1 MPLLSVSGV
10 HKQYATTHAVN
21 DINFSV
27 EPGEIFALLG
37 PNGAGKTS
45 TVRMLIGLTEP
56 DRGQIAYQS
65 KRGELAQI
73 PAEELGYLP
82 EERGLYQ
89 DQKIIDVLIY
99 LAQLRGVRR
108 SDARAAAL
116 PWLERFGLA
125 DRAKEKVS
133 ALSKGNQQKVQLI
146 AALQHQPRMLVL
158 DEPFSGLDPVN
169 QEMVLE
175 LLRELRS
182 QGTTILLSAHQ
193 MALVERLADR
203 ILLMNRGR
211 RVLFGSM
218 SELRAASGLALS
230 LRLEYSG
237 PAPTIES
244 LRQTGVVDVQADG
257 ENNRQLIL
265 ASDAALND
273 LLRRLGEG
281 PTLRSVHSEA
291 IGLHDIYLRAVGNP
305 YQEAA
310 R

>member
-1 MPLLSVSGV
+1 MALLAVSGV

-21 DINFSV
+21 DVNFSV
-27 EPGEIFALLG
+27 EAGEIFALLG

-56 DRGQIAYQS
+56 DRGSIQYQS
-65 KRGELAQI
+65 QHGELTQI
-73 PAEELGYLP
+73 SADELGYLP

-99 LAQLRGVRR
+99 LAQLRGVGRAA
-108 SDARAAAL
+108 ARAAAM

-133 ALSKGNQQKVQLI
+133 ALSKGNQQKIQLI
-146 AALQHQPRMLVL
+146 AALQHQPRILVL
-158 DEPFSGLDPVN
+158 DEPFSGLDPIN
-169 QEMVLE
+169 QEMVLD
-175 LLRELRS
+175 LLRELRNK
-182 QGTTILLSAHQ
+182 GITILLSAHQ

-211 RVLFGSM
+211 RVLYGSM
-218 SELRAASGLALS
+218 AELRAASGLSLS
-230 LRLEYSG
+230 LRLSYAELA
-237 PAPTIES
+237 PASDS
-244 LRQTGVVDVQADG
+244 LRQPGVADVIADG
-257 ENNRQLIL
+257 DYSRQLIL
-265 ASDAALND
+265 NHDAALND

-281 PTLRSVHSEA
+281 QTLRSVHSEA

-305 YQEAA
+305 YQEAV
-310 R
+310 

>member
-1 MPLLSVSGV
+1 MSLLSVSGV

-21 DINFSV
+21 DVNFTV

-56 DRGQIAYQS
+56 DRGEICYQS
-65 KRGELAQI
+65 RHGARRQI
-73 PAEELGYLP
+73 TPDELGYLP

-99 LAQLRGVRR
+99 LAQLRGVGRAA
-108 SDARAAAL
+108 ARAAAM

-182 QGTTILLSAHQ
+182 NGTTILLSAHQ

-211 RVLFGSM
+211 RVLYGSM
-218 SELRAASGLALS
+218 PELRAASGLSLS
-230 LRLEYSG
+230 LRLEYADT
-237 PAPTIES
+237 APSPDS
-244 LRQTGVVDVQADG
+244 LRQAGIADVIADG
-257 ENNRQLIL
+257 EFSRQLIL
-265 ASDAALND
+265 NQDAALNE
-273 LLRRLGEG
+273 LLRRLGDG
-281 PTLRSVHSEA
+281 ARLRSVHSEA
-291 IGLHDIYLRAVGNP
+291 IGLHEIYLRAVGNP
-305 YQEAA
+305 YQEAPQ
-310 R
+310 

>member
-1 MPLLSVSGV
+1 VSLLTVKGV

-21 DINFSV
+21 DVNFSV

-56 DRGQIAYQS
+56 DRGEIRYQS
-65 KRGELAQI
+65 QHGERAQI
-73 PAEELGYLP
+73 SADELGYLP

-108 SDARAAAL
+108 AAARNAAL

-133 ALSKGNQQKVQLI
+133 ALSKGNQQKIQLI

-169 QEMVLE
+169 QEMVLD

-182 QGTTILLSAHQ
+182 KGTTILLSAHQ

-203 ILLMNRGR
+203 ILLMNHGR

-218 SELRAASGLALS
+218 SELRAASGLSLS
-230 LRLEYSG
+230 LRLEYLQ
-237 PAPTIES
+237 PAPAIES
-244 LRQTGVVDVQADG
+244 LRQSGVVDVFADG
-257 ENNRQLIL
+257 EFSRQLIL

-273 LLRRLGEG
+273 LLRRLGDG

-305 YQEAA
+305 YQDDEK
-310 R
+310 

>member
-1 MPLLSVSGV
+1 MSLLSVSGV

-21 DINFSV
+21 DVNFSV

-56 DRGQIAYQS
+56 DRGEICYQS
-65 KRGELAQI
+65 RYGARRQI
-73 PAEELGYLP
+73 NPDELGYLP

-99 LAQLRGVRR
+99 LAQLRGVGRAA
-108 SDARAAAL
+108 ARAAAM

-182 QGTTILLSAHQ
+182 NGTTILLSAHQ

-211 RVLFGSM
+211 RVLYGSM
-218 SELRAASGLALS
+218 SELRAASGLSLS
-230 LRLEYSG
+230 LRLEYAAA
-237 PAPTIES
+237 APSADS
-244 LRQTGVVDVQADG
+244 LRQAGIADVIADG
-257 ENNRQLIL
+257 EFSRQLIL
-265 ASDAALND
+265 NQDAALNE
-273 LLRRLGEG
+273 LLRRLGDG
-281 PTLRSVHSEA
+281 AQLRSVHSET
-291 IGLHDIYLRAVGNP
+291 IGLHEIYLRAVGNP
-305 YQEAA
+305 YQEAP
-310 R
+310 

>member
-1 MPLLSVSGV
+1 MALLTVNGV
-10 HKQYATTHAVN
+10 HKKYATTHAVN
-21 DINFSV
+21 DVNFDV
-27 EPGEIFALLG
+27 EAGEIFALLG

-56 DRGQIAYQS
+56 DRGDIRYQS
-65 KRGELAQI
+65 KSGELAQI
-73 PAEELGYLP
+73 SADELGYLP

-99 LAQLRGVRR
+99 LAQLRGVGRA
-108 SDARAAAL
+108 DARRAAL

-133 ALSKGNQQKVQLI
+133 ALSKGNQQKIQLI

-175 LLRELRS
+175 LMRELRN

-211 RVLFGSM
+211 RVLYGSM
-218 SELRAASGLALS
+218 AELRAASGLSLS
-230 LRLEYSG
+230 LRLAYQGE
-237 PAPTIES
+237 APTVES
-244 LRQTGVVDVQADG
+244 LRQSGIADVLVDGDQH
-257 ENNRQLIL
+257 RQLIL
-265 ASDAALND
+265 NQDAALND

-281 PTLRSVHSEA
+281 PTLRSIHSEA
-291 IGLHDIYLRAVGNP
+291 IGLHEIYLRAVGNP
-305 YQEAA
+305 YQEQA
-310 R
+310 

>member
-1 MPLLSVSGV
+1 MSLLSVTGV

-21 DINFSV
+21 DVNFSV
-27 EPGEIFALLG
+27 EAGEIFALLG

-56 DRGQIAYQS
+56 DRGEIRYRSRHGDRQQISAD
-65 KRGELAQI
+65 
-73 PAEELGYLP
+73 ELGYLP

-99 LAQLRGVRR
+99 LAQLRGVGRAA
-108 SDARAAAL
+108 ARAAAM

-158 DEPFSGLDPVN
+158 DEPFSGLDPIN
-169 QEMVLE
+169 QEMVLD
-175 LLRELRS
+175 LLRELRNN
-182 QGTTILLSAHQ
+182 GTTILLSAHQ

-218 SELRAASGLALS
+218 TELRAASGLSLS
-230 LRLEYSG
+230 LRLEYQQ
-237 PAPTIES
+237 PAPPVES
-244 LRQTGVVDVQADG
+244 LRQAGVADVLADG
-257 ENNRQLIL
+257 EHIRQLIL
-265 ASDAALND
+265 DQRAALND
-273 LLRRLGEG
+273 LLRRFGEG
-281 PTLRSVHSEA
+281 PLLRSIHSEA
-291 IGLHDIYLRAVGNP
+291 IGLHEIYLRAVGNP
-305 YQEAA
+305 YQEATP
-310 R
+310 

>member
-1 MPLLSVSGV
+1 VTLLSVSGV

-21 DINFSV
+21 DVNFSV
-27 EPGEIFALLG
+27 ETGEIFALLG

-56 DRGQIAYQS
+56 DRGEIRYQS
-65 KRGELAQI
+65 RDGERAQI
-73 PAEELGYLP
+73 NANELGYLP

-99 LAQLRGVRR
+99 LAQLRGVGR
-108 SDARAAAL
+108 SEARNAAM

-169 QEMVLE
+169 QEMVLD
-175 LLRELRS
+175 LLRELRN
-182 QGTTILLSAHQ
+182 QGTTVLLSAHQ

-211 RVLFGSM
+211 RVLYGSM
-218 SELRAASGLALS
+218 AELRSVSGLSLS
-230 LRLEYSG
+230 LRLEYAQ
-237 PAPTIES
+237 PAPTVES
-244 LRQTGVVDVQADG
+244 LRQPGVADVIADG
-257 ENNRQLIL
+257 EFNRQLIL
-265 ASDAALND
+265 NSDAALND
-273 LLRRLGEG
+273 LLRRLGDG

-305 YQEAA
+305 YQDAP
-310 R
+310 

>member
-1 MPLLSVSGV
+1 MSLLSVTGV

-21 DINFSV
+21 DVNFDV
-27 EPGEIFALLG
+27 KAGEIFALLG

-56 DRGQIAYQS
+56 DRGEIRYQS
-65 KRGELAQI
+65 ADGERDRISAT
-73 PAEELGYLP
+73 ELGYLP

-89 DQKIIDVLIY
+89 DQKILDVLIY

-108 SDARAAAL
+108 RDARAAAL

-125 DRAKEKVS
+125 DRQKEKVS
-133 ALSKGNQQKVQLI
+133 ALSKGNQQKIQLI
-146 AALQHQPRMLVL
+146 AALQHRPRIVVL

-218 SELRAASGLALS
+218 AELRASSGLSLS
-230 LRLEYSG
+230 LRLEYAG
-237 PAPTIES
+237 TAPTLDA
-244 LRQTGVVDVQADG
+244 LRQPGVADVIADG
-257 ENNRQLIL
+257 EQRRQLIL
-265 ASDAALND
+265 RHDAELNPLLRELGNGAAL
-273 LLRRLGEG
+273 
-281 PTLRSVHSEA
+281 RSIHSEA
-291 IGLHDIYLRAVGNP
+291 IGLHEIYLRAVGNP
-305 YQEAA
+305 YQETP
-310 R
+310 